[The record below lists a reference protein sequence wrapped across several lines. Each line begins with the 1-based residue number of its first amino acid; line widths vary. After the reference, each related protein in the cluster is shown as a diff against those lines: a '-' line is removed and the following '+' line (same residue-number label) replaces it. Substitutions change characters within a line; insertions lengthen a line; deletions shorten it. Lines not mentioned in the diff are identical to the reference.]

1 MLKRAG
7 MWVVA
12 TVAALVAMSGVARAQ
27 DVVLYEL
34 SEAVKVNGKTGT
46 FKSSEATLMGWA
58 RGGTPVCPAVLGLS
72 RCAVTVRAEGKASD
86 DTGKGPVDGKFQV
99 MVERFNPF
107 DAAEL
112 AAATGKISGDLDLS
126 PMFLRQ
132 TPLGTV
138 TGTYDMKGMK
148 DTVLEEYKGKGRF
161 TGTFRIPFEHNGVVS
176 YMMDNGSIVPV
187 QPWETSLDVAA
198 VRLELRLE

>member
-1 MLKRAG
+1 MLKRVG
-7 MWVVA
+7 MWA
-12 TVAALVAMSGVARAQ
+12 VAAVVAMSGVAHAQ

-34 SEAVKVNGKTGT
+34 SEAVKVNGKSGT
-46 FKSSEATLMGWA
+46 FKGSEATLMGWA
-58 RGGTPVCPAVLGLS
+58 RGGTFVCPPVLQLS
-72 RCAVTVRAEGKASD
+72 RCSVTVHAMGKASD
-86 DTGKGPVDGKFQV
+86 DTGIGPVDGKFQV

-112 AAATGKISGDLDLS
+112 AVATGKISGDLDLS

-138 TGTYDMKGMK
+138 TGTYDLKGMK
-148 DTVLEEYKGKGRF
+148 DTILVDYKGKGRF
-161 TGTFRIPFEHNGVVS
+161 TGTFRVPFEHNGVVS
-176 YMMDNGSIVPV
+176 YMMDDGSIVPV
-187 QPWETSLDVAA
+187 LPGEMSLGVAA

>member
-12 TVAALVAMSGVARAQ
+12 AVAALVVMSGVARAQ

-46 FKSSEATLMGWA
+46 FKSSEATLLGWA
-58 RGGTPVCPAVLGLS
+58 RAGTLVCPPVLGLS

-86 DTGKGPVDGKFQV
+86 DTGVGPVDGKFQV

-107 DAAEL
+107 DAAEQ
-112 AAATGKISGDLDLS
+112 AVATGKISGDLNLS

-132 TPLGTV
+132 TPLGSV
-138 TGTYDMKGMK
+138 TGTYDIKGMK
-148 DTVLEEYKGKGRF
+148 DSVLEDHKGKGRF
-161 TGTFRIPFEHNGVVS
+161 TGTFRIPFEHLGVVS
-176 YMMDNGSIVPV
+176 YMMDDGSIVPV
-187 QPWETSLDVAA
+187 RPEEMSLDVPA

>member
-7 MWVVA
+7 MWVVTA
-12 TVAALVAMSGVARAQ
+12 VAALMAMSGVARGQ

-58 RGGTPVCPAVLGLS
+58 RGGTLVCPASLGLS
-72 RCAVTVRAEGKASD
+72 RCAVTVRAAGKASD
-86 DTGKGPVDGKFQV
+86 DTGTGPVDGKFQV

-112 AAATGKISGDLDLS
+112 AVATGMISGDLDLS

-138 TGTYDMKGMK
+138 TGRYEIKGMK
-148 DTVLEEYKGKGRF
+148 DTSLDGYKGKGQF
-161 TGTFRIPFEHNGVVS
+161 TGTFRIPIPHNGVVS
-176 YMMDNGSIVPV
+176 YMMDDGSIVPV
-187 QPWETSLDVAA
+187 LPEETSLGTPA